1 MQRREAPARL
11 ASPSRWE
18 TAQRTMT
25 ERDDTTR
32 VTPDHTAAGPQPPN
46 PAADRT
52 AQALSPAI
60 WVTGLIVLVLLLL
73 AAFGLD

>member
-1 MQRREAPARL
+1 
-11 ASPSRWE
+11 
-18 TAQRTMT
+18 MT